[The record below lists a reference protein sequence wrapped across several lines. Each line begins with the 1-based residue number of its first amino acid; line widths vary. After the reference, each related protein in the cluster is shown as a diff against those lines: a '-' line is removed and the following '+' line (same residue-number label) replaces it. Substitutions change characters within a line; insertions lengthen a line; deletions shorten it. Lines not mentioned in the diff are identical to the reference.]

1 MTVLCMAKS
10 PARRYANR
18 RANRTGLN
26 PGDTARS
33 AARGPDQAQ
42 PRRARPPADDALADR
57 YYAMAEEMNSRG
69 AMELAVPFY
78 RQALAL
84 LLAEREQ
91 LRAQLPEAPEPRP
104 QALPLDQLHGLLE
117 AAQSWDQQQP
127 AAGSHSTAGRAQP
140 PAPPNPAELEAA
152 LAELQDDLSAA
163 SAHQVLAALE
173 VLEADHGALPA
184 DGHGLRGKALLL
196 DGQAQQAVRSFAQA
210 CQADPGRV
218 DLQINHGGALL
229 AADQAAAAQ
238 QALRQVYQQHYQQL
252 EGSTKT
258 ALLRNLATAEAR
270 CGELATALH
279 LRRQWLALDPQ
290 AEATERWL
298 QWAQQGLADGQGE
311 AAGQAALQ
319 LLQGLH
325 QCRPGERPVMQA
337 LADALEARGDYR
349 QASLLYRDLLRP
361 QTPSTVQ

>member
-1 MTVLCMAKS
+1 MAKS

-18 RANRTGLN
+18 RANRAGL
-26 PGDTARS
+26 GHGEAASS

-42 PRRARPPADDALADR
+42 PRRGRPPADDALADR

-127 AAGSHSTAGRAQP
+127 AAGSHGTAGRAQP

-173 VLEADHGALPA
+173 ELEADHGTLPA

-196 DGQAQQAVRSFAQA
+196 GGQAQGAVKSFEQA

-290 AEATERWL
+290 AEASERWL
-298 QWAQQGLADGQGE
+298 QWAQQGLADGQSE

-319 LLQGLH
+319 LLQCLH

>member
-1 MTVLCMAKS
+1 MAKS

-91 LRAQLPEAPEPRP
+91 LRARLPEAPEPRP

-127 AAGSHSTAGRAQP
+127 TTAGSHGTADRAQP
-140 PAPPNPAELEAA
+140 PASPDPAELEAS

-173 VLEADHGALPA
+173 ELEADNGALPA

-196 DGQAQQAVRSFAQA
+196 GGQAQQAVRSFEQA

-279 LRRQWLALDPQ
+279 LRRQWLVLDPH

-298 QWAQQGLADGQGE
+298 QWAQQGLADGQGD
-311 AAGQAALQ
+311 AAGQASLQ
-319 LLQGLH
+319 LLQCLH

-337 LADALEARGDYR
+337 LADALEARGEYR